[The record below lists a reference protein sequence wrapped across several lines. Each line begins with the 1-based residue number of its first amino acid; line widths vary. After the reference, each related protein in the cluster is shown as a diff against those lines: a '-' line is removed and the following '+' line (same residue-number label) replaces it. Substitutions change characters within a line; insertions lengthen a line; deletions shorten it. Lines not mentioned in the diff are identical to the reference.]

1 MVGVLMGE
9 KPQYELSQVK
19 KRVLVP
25 KLILLILLGFVF
37 YVGILLNVVLL
48 DLSAQEETTV
58 QLMSLALIGLLI
70 LVGLGLS
77 IVRSHQKY
85 QFFRDRVV
93 FGSRVFYYKDI
104 TEPVLVRGLLDT
116 LFKTKKI
123 VLAKGFIISN
133 VDEGVGLEKYL
144 NDLAAYAKRS

>member
-133 VDEGVGLEKYL
+133 VDEGVGLEK
-144 NDLAAYAKRS
+144 